1 MSPNWG
7 QPILK
12 NPIPVIFGKSR
23 TMLNRVIT
31 FNDEGLYIE
40 SKKTYAEKALAVDQ
54 IIEALL
60 VLAATEAGSE
70 GVTEYS
76 LNDGQVQIRTVKR
89 GVNAIM
95 QSIQS
100 FEKLKQYYIV
110 KSRGTRMTRLVDGK
124 SFVGPRCW

>member
-1 MSPNWG
+1 M
-7 QPILK
+7 L
-12 NPIPVIFGKSR
+12 SR
-23 TMLNRVIT
+23 IIS
-31 FNDEGLYIE
+31 FNNEGLYIE
-40 SKKTYAEKALAVDQ
+40 SKKTYAEKALAIDS

-60 VLAATEAGSE
+60 ILAANEAGSD

-76 LNDGQVQIRTVKR
+76 LNDGQVQIKTVKR

-95 QSIQS
+95 QSIAS

-124 SFVGPRCW
+124 TFVGPRRCF